1 MNVERDNSPLAE
13 QELQW
18 DAFICHA
25 SEDKDTFVR
34 HLANEL
40 ISQGIR
46 IWYDEFTLRIG
57 DSLRR
62 SIDKGLAK
70 SRYGIVVLSH
80 AFFAEEWPQKEL
92 DGLVVRERNGQEVIL
107 PIWLDV
113 SVEDVARYSLPL
125 ADRVAVKANE
135 GFDKVVAQ
143 LLSILR
149 PNSLKQEDI
158 SKADN
163 KQQKAGGDLPNIA
176 QPVRAPTN
184 GQPTTLVQP
193 PIIFVYSGSGLI
205 NTPPFNI
212 GSSPWILQFSTNW
225 SGHFAV
231 QLRNGG
237 IELVINQSVTVG
249 RVYKTYVY
257 RHTGSNLYFSIQNAP
272 TDGIWELSVIKVT

>member
-1 MNVERDNSPLAE
+1 MGRFYMSRLRRQRHIRKASGKRTHKPRDTYL
-13 QELQW
+13 
-18 DAFICHA
+18 
-25 SEDKDTFVR
+25 V
-34 HLANEL
+34 
-40 ISQGIR
+40 
-46 IWYDEFTLRIG
+46 DEFTLRIG

-231 QLRNGG
+231 QLRNSG

-272 TDGIWELSVIKVT
+272 RDGIWKLSVKKVT